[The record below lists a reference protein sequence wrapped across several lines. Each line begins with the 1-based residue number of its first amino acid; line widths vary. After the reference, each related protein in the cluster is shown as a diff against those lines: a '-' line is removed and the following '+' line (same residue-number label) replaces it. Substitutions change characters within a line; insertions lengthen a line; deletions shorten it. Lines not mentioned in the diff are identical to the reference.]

1 MSQRSYYP
9 NAQTR
14 TVRFFEWANRHVRPI
29 VGVTVLVALVL
40 GGIFAVVADT
50 SEPQFDPEGEIYTLL
65 DRADSTLVSEST
77 IGNAMFLVEA
87 AEGGDVLTAA
97 AFQEWQ
103 AASERVRANHDDHL
117 VDRFDPD
124 LGATVP
130 GVVSV
135 VDLVEDNL
143 PNGLTGATDADVK
156 AALAEIFS
164 DDSALADFRF
174 TLSEQATATTS
185 PDGNIVWTSPAFT
198 ASVVYD
204 EAGFEDEVA
213 TEVWLRSVQ
222 ADFREGASVTDSIG
236 LAIDFETTVEEA
248 AMASAPFI
256 FIAVS
261 LVVMLIAV
269 VHRSFWSAALV
280 ASGLGVTMLTYNG
293 VAALAGLKMG
303 SLMLSFI
310 VPIALIS
317 FGVDFYI
324 HGSGRVRE
332 MQVEGL
338 DRRSAYPAGMTA
350 VFTGMLLAV
359 TTSVAAFLA
368 NALSGTEAIVEF
380 GIAAAIGL
388 IVAYVVLGL
397 IAPRVLL
404 AIEQTVGPNKVA
416 GKARWAYRAIMLPT
430 AIVAGLAVT
439 LAALQPAFGTA
450 AVATMLII
458 VVAIPVVLT
467 RRRNRKAVE
476 SGHPTDE
483 TIRGAAHGLNVVGKV
498 VHGPAKWRMITIPV
512 AIGLGAL
519 GLVAALQVD
528 SGFEIS
534 DLLSSRTD
542 FVQSMDRA
550 NEHFPSSGAGSAM
563 VYIEGDL
570 TQPANLVAI
579 DAAVERIDASGAEF
593 GRNADG
599 ELLAGV
605 TAVDAVRMVMATPTM
620 VTAVGESTGIS
631 MTDDDGNGLPDTAA
645 QVQAVYDHIAV
656 NGIVSGDGTILMAS
670 EDVPQVVA
678 SLDGGG
684 GQATAIVVQIGS
696 FTGADII
703 QPAWDVL
710 QGAAD
715 ELGANTTGLTTVGTT
730 GEVITQSNSLEA
742 FSRSMLIS
750 LPIAI
755 ALALLIAGLIL
766 RSVRYAFAA
775 VIPIAFVVTGVY
787 AFMYLAGY
795 KINLVTAV
803 IAAIAVGIGIDFS
816 THFTARFR
824 EELATDGQK
833 LEALR
838 RAGVGTG
845 GALVLSATTSVLGFA
860 VMAFAPMPLF
870 ATFGVLT
877 AVMIALALAASLL
890 VLPSVLALLT
900 PRPRTEPDPIVPQ
913 DDIKPERKLV
923 PVS

>member
-1 MSQRSYYP
+1 MNQTSNYTDK
-9 NAQTR
+9 QTR
-14 TVRFFEWANRHVRPI
+14 TTKFFEWANRHTRPI
-29 VGVTVLVALVL
+29 VGVTVIVALAL
-40 GGIFAVVADT
+40 GALFAVVADT
-50 SEPQFDPEGEIYTLL
+50 SEPEFDPEGEIYTLL
-65 DRADSTLVSEST
+65 DRADATLVSEST
-77 IGNAMFLVEA
+77 IRSATFLVEA
-87 AEGGDVLTAA
+87 ADGGDVLTAA

-103 AASERVRANHDDHL
+103 VASERVRANHNGHL
-117 VDRFDPD
+117 VDRFDPN
-124 LGATVP
+124 LGSTVP
-130 GVVSV
+130 GVISV

-143 PNGLTGATDADVK
+143 PNGLTGATDGDVK
-156 AALAEIFS
+156 AALAAILS
-164 DDSALADFRF
+164 DDSALAAFRF
-174 TLSEQATATTS
+174 TLSEQATATTN
-185 PDGNIVWTSPAFT
+185 PDGTIVWTSPAFT

-222 ADFREGASVTDSIG
+222 ADFQEGASVTDSIG
-236 LAIDFETTVEEA
+236 VAIDIETTVEEA

-256 FIAVS
+256 FLAVS
-261 LVVMLIAV
+261 LIVMLIAV

-280 ASGLGVTMLTYNG
+280 AAGLGVTMLTYNG
-293 VAALAGLKMG
+293 IAALAGLKMG

-324 HGSGRVRE
+324 HGTGRVRE

-359 TTSVAAFLA
+359 ATSVAAFLA

-404 AIEQTVGPNKVA
+404 AIEETVGPNKVA
-416 GKARWAYRAIMLPT
+416 GKARWAYRAIMLPM

-439 LAALQPAFGTA
+439 LAALQPAFGTG
-450 AVATMLII
+450 AVAAMLII
-458 VVAIPVVLT
+458 VVAIPVALT
-467 RRRNRKAVE
+467 RRRNRKAIE

-483 TIRGAAHGLNVVGKV
+483 TIRGAAHGLTVVGNV
-498 VHGPAKWRMITIPV
+498 VHGLAKWRTITIPV

-528 SGFEIS
+528 SGFEVR
-534 DLLSSRTD
+534 DFLSSRTD
-542 FVQSMDRA
+542 FVQSIDRA
-550 NEHFPSSGAGSAM
+550 NEHFPSSGEGPAM
-563 VYIEGDL
+563 LYVEGDL

-579 DAAVERIDASGAEF
+579 EAAVERIDASSAEF

-599 ELLAGV
+599 ELLVGIN
-605 TAVDAVRMVMATPTM
+605 AVDAVRMVMATPTM
-620 VTAVGESTGIS
+620 VAAVGESTGTS
-631 MTDDDGNGLPDTAA
+631 LTDDDGNGLPDTAA

-656 NGIVSGDGTILMAS
+656 NGIVSGDGEVLMAT
-670 EDVPQVVA
+670 EDVAQVVTA
-678 SLDGGG
+678 LDGG
-684 GQATAIVVQIGS
+684 GQATAIAVQIGS
-696 FTGADII
+696 FADGDII
-703 QPAWDVL
+703 QPAWDAL
-710 QGAAD
+710 QDAAD
-715 ELGANTTGLTTVGTT
+715 ELSASTTGLTTVGAT
-730 GEVITQSNSLEA
+730 GEVITQFNSIEA

-750 LPIAI
+750 LPIAM
-755 ALALLIAGLIL
+755 ALALLIAGMIL
-766 RSVRYAFAA
+766 HSVRYAFAA

-795 KINLVTAV
+795 KINLVTAM

-824 EELATDGQK
+824 EELAVDGHK

-845 GALVLSATTSVLGFA
+845 GALVLSATTSVLGFT

-900 PRPRTEPDPIVPQ
+900 PRPRTEPDPIVPL
-913 DDIKPERKLV
+913 DDVESERELV
-923 PVS
+923 PVG